1 MRHKHIIC
9 TLLVALMAVAG
20 AQAQSLKELQ
30 AQQKKYA
37 EEIENTGKMIKQ
49 TKQNEKATENKINLI
64 SQDIRT
70 RKKLINSINQELVE
84 LDKEQNRL
92 QSEHTRLESE
102 LDSLKRDYA
111 NLVQLT
117 HYADLQ
123 QSPLLFLLSAKDFT
137 RWVRGLGYFRGLA
150 AYRQQQVERSEHVKA
165 NKQSQYDQMQA
176 NRNEQDNAQKT

>member
-9 TLLVALMAVAG
+9 TLLVALLAVAG
-20 AQAQSLKELQ
+20 VQAQSLKELQ

-64 SQDIRT
+64 NQDIRT

-92 QSEHTRLESE
+92 QNEVIGIGFSE
-102 LDSLKRDYA
+102 
-111 NLVQLT
+111 
-117 HYADLQ
+117 
-123 QSPLLFLLSAKDFT
+123 
-137 RWVRGLGYFRGLA
+137 
-150 AYRQQQVERSEHVKA
+150 QV
-165 NKQSQYDQMQA
+165 N
-176 NRNEQDNAQKT
+176 